1 MKFFKETHIPFIKFS
16 KTAII
21 ISGIALLISVVS
33 IFFIRGFN
41 LGIDFTGGTLM
52 QVRFEKPVTTAEI
65 RTALSTVNLQNS
77 IIQKSAGINEFMIRV
92 AQDTEAETD
101 VPDLIAQALSG
112 MDNNPYEIRR
122 TEKVG
127 PKIGQELRR
136 NTVYAVIFALL
147 VIGIYISI
155 RFQFRFA
162 IGAVI
167 ALIHDVLFTLGVFS
181 LAHLEISLS
190 TIAAFLTIVGYSLN
204 DTIVLYD
211 RIREDLKVM
220 RFEPIETI
228 VNNSINE
235 TLSRTIITSLTTFF
249 VVFVLVFTSGEVQI
263 FSIAMMIGV
272 IIGTYSSIYIAGPVV
287 IAWQNKFSA
296 KKK

>member
-1 MKFFKETHIPFIKFS
+1 MRFFKETNIQFVKFS
-16 KTAII
+16 KTAITF
-21 ISGIALLISVVS
+21 SAVFLLIGLVF
-33 IFFIRGFN
+33 ILFIRGFN
-41 LGIDFTGGTLM
+41 LGIDFTGGTLV
-52 QVRFEKPVTTAEI
+52 QVQFNRDIEVSEL
-65 RTALSTVNLQNS
+65 RDALATVGLQNS
-77 IIQKSAGINEFMIRV
+77 VIQKSSGTNDFMIRV
-92 AQDTEAETD
+92 AQANEEDD
-101 VPDLIAQALSG
+101 VPGLVTQGLKTLGEDSF
-112 MDNNPYEIRR
+112 EVRK

-136 NTVYAVIFALL
+136 NTIYAILFAIL

-162 IGAVI
+162 IGAVV
-167 ALIHDVLFTLGVFS
+167 ALIHDVLFTLGIFS
-181 LAHLEISLS
+181 IAQLEISLS

-211 RIREDLKVM
+211 RIREDMKIM

-228 VNNSINE
+228 VNKSINE

-249 VVFVLVFTSGEVQI
+249 VVFVLIFASGEVRV
-263 FSIAMMIGV
+263 FAIAMMIGV
-272 IIGTYSSIYIAGPVV
+272 VIGTYSSIYVAGPVV
-287 IAWQNKFSA
+287 IAWQKKFNT

>member
-1 MKFFKETHIPFIKFS
+1 MRFFKETNIQFVKFS
-16 KTAII
+16 KSAIS
-21 ISGIALLISVVS
+21 ISAVFLLISIVS

-52 QVRFEKPVTTAEI
+52 QVQFEKAITTGEI
-65 RTALSTVNLQNS
+65 RDVLATVNLQNS
-77 IIQKSAGINEFMIRV
+77 IIQKSTATNEFMIRV
-92 AQDTEAETD
+92 AQDSDNGD
-101 VPDLIAQALSG
+101 VPDLISQALSTID
-112 MDNNPYEIRR
+112 DNSFDIRR

-136 NTVYAVIFALL
+136 NTVYAIIFALL
-147 VIGIYISI
+147 VIGVYISI

-167 ALIHDVLFTLGVFS
+167 ALIHDVLFTLGIFS
-181 LAHLEISLS
+181 LAQLEISLS

-211 RIREDLKVM
+211 RVREDLKIM

-228 VNNSINE
+228 INKSINE

-249 VVFVLVFTSGEVQI
+249 VVFVLVFATGEVRI
-263 FSIAMMIGV
+263 FAIAMMIGV
-272 IIGTYSSIYIAGPVV
+272 IVGTYSSIYVAGPVV
-287 IAWQNKFSA
+287 IAWQHKFAA

>member
-1 MKFFKETHIPFIKFS
+1 MRFFKETNIQFVKFS
-16 KTAII
+16 KTAITM
-21 ISGIALLISVVS
+21 SGIFLLISIIS
-33 IFFIRGFN
+33 IVFLRGFN
-41 LGIDFTGGTLM
+41 LGIDFTGGTLI
-52 QVRFEKPVTTAEI
+52 QVQFDNEISIGEI
-65 RTALSTVNLQNS
+65 RTALTSVNLQNS

-92 AQDTEAETD
+92 AQGNETEDIPSIVSNGLKNIKE
-101 VPDLIAQALSG
+101 
-112 MDNNPYEIRR
+112 NNFEIRK

-136 NTVYAVIFALL
+136 NTVYAIIFAIL
-147 VIGIYISI
+147 VIGVYISI

-162 IGAVI
+162 IGAVV
-167 ALIHDVLFTLGVFS
+167 ALIHDVLFTLGIFS

-211 RIREDLKVM
+211 RVREDMKLM
-220 RFEPIETI
+220 RFDPIEKI
-228 VNNSINE
+228 INNSINE

-249 VVFVLVFTSGEVQI
+249 VVLVLVFATGEVRI
-263 FSIAMMIGV
+263 FAIAMIIGV
-272 IIGTYSSIYIAGPVV
+272 VVGTYSSIYVAGPVV
-287 IAWQNKFSA
+287 IAWQHKFLM

>member
-1 MKFFKETHIPFIKFS
+1 MRFFKETNIQFVKFS
-16 KTAII
+16 KTAITA
-21 ISGIALLISVVS
+21 SGIFLLISIIS
-33 IFFIRGFN
+33 ISLMRGFN
-41 LGIDFTGGTLM
+41 LGIDFTGGTLV
-52 QVRFEKPVTTAEI
+52 QVQFDDETDTGEI
-65 RTALSTVNLQNS
+65 RDALASVNLQSS
-77 IIQKSAGINEFMIRV
+77 IIQKSAGANEFMIRV
-92 AQDTEAETD
+92 AQENETED
-101 VPDLIAQALSG
+101 IPALVSEG
-112 MDNNPYEIRR
+112 LKDMDKQFEIRK

-136 NTVYAVIFALL
+136 NTVYAIIFAIL

-162 IGAVI
+162 VGAVT
-167 ALIHDVLFTLGVFS
+167 ALIHDVLFTLGIFS
-181 LAHLEISLS
+181 LAQLEISLS

-211 RIREDLKVM
+211 RVREDMKIM
-220 RFEPIETI
+220 RFDPIEMI
-228 VNNSINE
+228 INKSINE

-249 VVFVLVFTSGEVQI
+249 VVLVLVFASGEVRV
-263 FSIAMMIGV
+263 FAIAMIIGV
-272 IIGTYSSIYIAGPVV
+272 IIGTYSSIYVAGPVV

>member
-1 MKFFKETHIPFIKFS
+1 MRFFKETNIQFVKFS
-16 KTAII
+16 KTAITM
-21 ISGIALLISVVS
+21 SGIFLLISIIS
-33 IFFIRGFN
+33 IVFLRGFN
-41 LGIDFTGGTLM
+41 LGIDFTGGTLI
-52 QVRFEKPVTTAEI
+52 QVQFDNEISIGEI
-65 RTALSTVNLQNS
+65 RTALTSVNLQNS

-92 AQDTEAETD
+92 AQGNETEDIPSIVSNGLKNIKE
-101 VPDLIAQALSG
+101 
-112 MDNNPYEIRR
+112 NNFEIRK

-136 NTVYAVIFALL
+136 NTVYAIIFAIL
-147 VIGIYISI
+147 VIGVYISI

-162 IGAVI
+162 IGAVV
-167 ALIHDVLFTLGVFS
+167 ALIHDVLFTLGIFS

-211 RIREDLKVM
+211 RVREDMKLM
-220 RFEPIETI
+220 RFDPIEKI
-228 VNNSINE
+228 INNSINE

-249 VVFVLVFTSGEVQI
+249 VVLVLVFATGEVRI
-263 FSIAMMIGV
+263 FAIAMIIGV
-272 IIGTYSSIYIAGPVV
+272 IVGTYSSIYVAGPVV
-287 IAWQNKFSA
+287 IAWQHKFLM